1 MLLDFENLGLDGA
14 ILQAIQK
21 IGFES
26 PTAIQTQAI
35 PALLSGRDV
44 MGQAQT
50 GTGKTAAFML
60 PILQRIQRNGMV
72 QALVLAPTREL
83 AIQVTKAA
91 ASMAQEKNLRL
102 MTVYGGQ
109 SYNIQIRKLKEGAD
123 VVVGTTGRVMD
134 LVRKGVLDLTHIRY
148 LVLDEAD
155 EMLDMGFIEDIE
167 TILQGIPDERQTALF
182 SATLPREVRRLAD
195 QYLVDPL
202 EITIEAEKRTV
213 AETDQRCCQLKQAHK
228 QTALISFLE
237 MEEVSGA
244 LVFARTRASAQ
255 RLADDLKAHG
265 YAAEALHGEMPQAK
279 REKVLAA
286 FRNHL
291 INIVVA
297 TDVAARGLDIQGLS
311 HVFNYDAPNDA
322 DDYLHRVGRTGRAGQ
337 KGVAITFFT
346 NKERGLRKSI
356 EAFTRQPMTELTVPT
371 REEIIFQREERFMDK
386 VLGVLSEGISKK
398 DRKLVAR
405 LSELP
410 YSPEEIAAA
419 ALKLA
424 RGGEVEV
431 PLFEV
436 VESTKWD
443 AEDKPSR
450 KKEYFGKREFS
461 GRKEFS
467 GKSDD
472 FKGRDSKK
480 KQHRKGQR
488 RERDE
493 EGMVR
498 LKMNLGK
505 SDGIHPNDVVGAIA
519 GETGIPSRAIGR
531 IDIFDKY
538 AFVDVAEQHSA
549 DVVKSSDGKYKLR
562 GKPVRLKLAV

>member
-1 MLLDFENLGLDGA
+1 MLLDFENLGLDSQ

-26 PTAIQTQAI
+26 PTAIQMQTI
-35 PALLSGRDV
+35 PALLAGRDV

-60 PILQRIQRNGMV
+60 PILQRIQRNGSV
-72 QALVLAPTREL
+72 QALILAPTREL

-91 ASMAQEKNLRL
+91 GLMAQDKNLSL

-109 SYNIQIRKLKEGAD
+109 SYDIQIRQLKQGAD

-134 LVRKGVLDLTHIRY
+134 LIRKGVLDLSQVSY

-167 TILQGIPDERQTALF
+167 TILQKVPSERQTAMF
-182 SATLPREVRRLAD
+182 SATLPKEVRRLAD
-195 QYLVDPL
+195 QYLSDPL
-202 EITIEAEKRTV
+202 EIMIEAKQRTV
-213 AETDQRCCQLKQAHK
+213 AETDQRCCLLKQSNK
-228 QTALISFLE
+228 QSALISFLE
-237 MEEVSGA
+237 MEQVTGA

-255 RLADDLKAHG
+255 RLADDLKTHG
-265 YAAEALHGEMPQAK
+265 YDAEALHGEMPQVK

-286 FRNHL
+286 FRKHL

-311 HVFNYDAPNDA
+311 HVFNFDAPNDA
-322 DDYLHRVGRTGRAGQ
+322 DDYLHRVGRTGRAGE

-356 EAFTRQPMTELTVPT
+356 ETFTRQPMTELTVPT

-386 VLGVLSEGISKK
+386 VLQVLNEGVTKK
-398 DRKLVAR
+398 DRKMAAR
-405 LSELP
+405 LAELP
-410 YSPEEIAAA
+410 FPIEEITAA

-424 RGGEVEV
+424 RGAEVEV
-431 PLFEV
+431 PQFETS
-436 VESTKWD
+436 EPTAWERD
-443 AEDKPSR
+443 EKPSR
-450 KKEYFGKREFS
+450 KKEYS
-461 GRKEFS
+461 SRKEFS
-467 GKSDD
+467 GKGDN
-472 FKGRDSKK
+472 FKSSDSKK
-480 KQHRKGQR
+480 KQHRKGQH

-505 SDGIHPNDVVGAIA
+505 EDGIHPNDVVGAIA

-549 DVVKSSDGKYKLR
+549 DVVKSSDGAYKLR